1 MARPLRIEY
10 PGGYH
15 HVMNRGNR
23 REDIFLTDND
33 RKVFLNTLADS
44 CETYS
49 VKLIT
54 YVLMDNH
61 FHLLVQTPQ
70 ADRIIAE
77 VAKAGH
83 TKAGDL
89 RDRKTKIKDLRQMA
103 MELCYR
109 YSTCKQKEIGAIFG
123 ADYSTVSQSRRRL
136 KTKIKSSRELN
147 KQFRQIL
154 QQIENLSNTKI

>member
-10 PGGYH
+10 PGAYY

-44 CETYS
+44 CETYR

-70 ADRIIAE
+70 ANRIIAE

-89 RDRKTKIKDLRQMA
+89 RDRKTKIKD
-103 MELCYR
+103 
-109 YSTCKQKEIGAIFG
+109 
-123 ADYSTVSQSRRRL
+123 
-136 KTKIKSSRELN
+136 
-147 KQFRQIL
+147 
-154 QQIENLSNTKI
+154 